1 MGQSQLLLIVL
12 TVIIVAIAVVV
23 GIQIFSLF
31 SATSNLEAVTNDLL
45 VLASSAQEYFIK
57 PKMMGG
63 GGHSFE
69 GLTIEKLTVLDDNEN
84 GAYSVISA
92 GARRLVLEGIGTLD
106 GDDDGSNCTVRA
118 NIFQDSIAVE
128 FVSR

>member
-92 GARRLVLEGIGTLD
+92 GARRLVLEGIGTMD

>member
-12 TVIIVAIAVVV
+12 AVIIVAIAVIV

-45 VLASSAQEYFIK
+45 VLASKGQEYYVK

-69 GLTIEKLTVLDDNEN
+69 GLTIDKLTVLTDNEN
-84 GAYSVISA
+84 GEYSVISA
-92 GARRLVLEGIGTLD
+92 GSRKLVLEGVGNLD
-106 GDDDGSNCTVRA
+106 GDDDGDNCTVRA
-118 NIFQDSIAVE
+118 NVYQDSIAVE
-128 FVSR
+128 FISR

>member
-23 GIQIFSLF
+23 GMQIFSLF

-45 VLASSAQEYFIK
+45 VLASKAQEYFIK

-69 GLTIEKLTVLDDNEN
+69 GLTMDNLTVLTSNEN
-84 GAYSVISA
+84 GEYSVISA
-92 GARRLVLEGIGTLD
+92 GARKLVLEGVGTLD
-106 GDDDGSNCTVRA
+106 GDEDGDNCTVRA
-118 NIFQDSIAVE
+118 NVFQDSIAVE
-128 FVSR
+128 FISR